1 MLSTKTDEQLVT
13 EVLAGKTPAF
23 QTLYYRHVDRIFG
36 LVTRILGPGRPE
48 REDVVQEIFFQAHRS
63 LCNFKGDASFSTWLH
78 RIGINVAYSHIRK
91 QASRQEYAT
100 EHLPASASTTDQ
112 SEARTDARRKI
123 SQLYGFLG
131 DMQPKNR
138 IVFVLY
144 EFEGLTLDKISSAL
158 DLPLHTVASRL
169 RRSRA
174 ALLKALAAPGD
185 TARMETETE
194 TES

>member
-1 MLSTKTDEQLVT
+1 MLNTKTDEELV
-13 EVLAGKTPAF
+13 EDVLAGKTPAF
-23 QTLYYRHVDRIFG
+23 QALYYRHVDRIFG
-36 LVTRILGPGRPE
+36 LVTRILGPMRPE

-63 LCNFKGDASFSTWLH
+63 LSNFKGDATFSTWLH
-78 RIGINVAYSHIRK
+78 RIGINVAYSQIRK
-91 QASRQEYAT
+91 QASRQEYSV
-100 EHLPASASTTDQ
+100 ENLPLTASTSDQ
-112 SEARTDARRKI
+112 SEDRADARRKI
-123 SQLYGFLG
+123 LQLYELLN

-174 ALLKALAAPGD
+174 ALLKALAEPGN
-185 TARMETETE
+185 AAQTETE
-194 TES
+194 IES